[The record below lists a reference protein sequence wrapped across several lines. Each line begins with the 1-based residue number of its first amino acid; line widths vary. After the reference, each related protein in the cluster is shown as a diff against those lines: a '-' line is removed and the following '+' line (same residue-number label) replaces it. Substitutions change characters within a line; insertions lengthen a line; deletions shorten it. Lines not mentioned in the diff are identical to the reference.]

1 LEKKTTNPANDKT
14 ILGLFAHPDDAEFMC
29 AGTLALLHRRGW
41 KIHIATMTPGD
52 CGTVEYSREE
62 ISRIRKGEAAKSAG
76 LLDGSY
82 HCLECD
88 DAFIMY
94 DRQTL
99 LKAIELV
106 RKVRPAV
113 VFTLSPSDYMVDHE
127 TAGRIARTACF
138 ACGVVNIETA
148 GAEPFEPI
156 PYLYYT
162 DPIEGKDNFGA
173 EVKAGTIVD
182 ITGVMDIKEKMLCCH
197 ESQRNWLLKHH
208 GIDNYVIAMKELS
221 QKRGREIGSHFAE
234 GFRQHLGHAYPQD
247 NILKAELGDMVHI
260 V

>member
-1 LEKKTTNPANDKT
+1 MANGKT

-29 AGTLALLHRRGW
+29 AGTMALLHKKGW
-41 KIHIATMTPGD
+41 QIHIATMAPGD

-62 ISRIRKGEAAKSAG
+62 ISRIRRAEAAKSASI
-76 LLDGSY
+76 LDGSY
-82 HCLECD
+82 HCLECGD
-88 DAFIMY
+88 VFIMY
-94 DRQTL
+94 DRPTL

-106 RKVRPAV
+106 RKVQPAI

-127 TAGRIARTACF
+127 MASRLAQTACF
-138 ACGVVNIETA
+138 AGGVVNIETA
-148 GAEPFEPI
+148 GAEPFEPV
-156 PYLYYT
+156 PYLYYL
-162 DPIEGKDNFGA
+162 DPVEGKDNFGA

-182 ITGVMDIKEKMLCCH
+182 ITSVMETKEKMLCCH

-208 GIDNYVIAMKELS
+208 GIDDYVITMKKLGE
-221 QKRGREIGSHFAE
+221 QRGREINSRFAE

-247 NILKAELGDMVHI
+247 NILKAELGELVHI